1 MGVPPEGL
9 FVLFFT
15 GSSTSGTGRAVSD
28 AASSNV
34 QIVSRRSTIPVAMA
48 PGHDGDMDTLLTVAG
63 LSVAIL
69 VSLAIVAA
77 IRALAGSDD
86 PSTDLASFLSPVVGS
101 LRSDPLASP
110 SPVVREDE
118 PVRWNFGP
126 LDRSASAA

>member
-1 MGVPPEGL
+1 
-9 FVLFFT
+9 
-15 GSSTSGTGRAVSD
+15 
-28 AASSNV
+28 
-34 QIVSRRSTIPVAMA
+34 
-48 PGHDGDMDTLLTVAG
+48 MDTLLAVAG

-86 PSTDLASFLSPVVGS
+86 TSTDLASFLAPVVGS
-101 LRSDPLASP
+101 LRSDPLARP

-126 LDRSASAA
+126 LDVTAGAA